1 MLTKVLI
8 NQKIQLTFSIIHY
21 ARIIYYFLHLYI
33 ILQRMFYTKELIIFL
48 KFLHSK
54 MVILNLV
61 AVILNILFILIHHSK
76 ILVSL
81 LSFHIIFLNLI
92 LSKSIYYNLLNHL
105 KIFLNNQ
112 LYNHLMVNLITF
124 MKDINLSNL
133 NLSNIIFYYQILHN
147 YKLVKYFLL

>member
-1 MLTKVLI
+1 MPIKVLI
-8 NQKIQLTFSIIHY
+8 NQKSQLTFFIILNDYIIHC
-21 ARIIYYFLHLYI
+21 FLHFYI
-33 ILQRMFYTKELIIFL
+33 ILLNKFYIKAPIIYL

-54 MVILNLV
+54 MVILNFK
-61 AVILNILFILIHHSK
+61 AVILNILFILIRHSK

-112 LYNHLMVNLITF
+112 LYNLQVVNYITF
-124 MKDINLSNL
+124 VKGTNLSNH
-133 NLSNIIFYYQILHN
+133 NL
-147 YKLVKYFLL
+147 